1 MSNSINI
8 LKSEVRCLKSGCCQP
23 TSNFYLFTSFML
35 FILCLVSLYATA
47 QQERKPIRDGNELYQ
62 KHKYDEAEKKY
73 DEALSVKPNLAEGIY
88 NKANVQ
94 YQKKDYENAAKQY
107 ETAATLSGEPM
118 VKAKAYHNMGN
129 SLLEA
134 KKYKESVEAY
144 KNALRLNPKDVDT
157 KYNLAY
163 ALQKLKQQQQ
173 NQQQNKDENKE
184 NKDEKQNQDKQNR
197 QQQNQQ
203 EKKQQ
208 EQQQQNEQQQ
218 QQAEKDDNKKEEPRQ
233 AQISKADAE
242 KLLDALK
249 NEEQKVQLKLQ
260 KHKGQSTTGKV
271 EKDW

>member
-1 MSNSINI
+1 MNREFVI
-8 LKSEVRCLKSGCCQP
+8 LFV
-23 TSNFYLFTSFML
+23 ML
-35 FILCLVSLYATA
+35 LTGLLASA
-47 QQERKPIRDGNELYQ
+47 QQERKPIRDGNELYEKQ
-62 KHKYDEAEKKY
+62 KYDEAEKKY
-73 DEALSVKPNLAEGIY
+73 DEALAVKPNLVEGIY

-107 ETAATLSGEPM
+107 ETAAALSNDPM

-144 KNALRLNPKDVDT
+144 KNALRLNPNDTDT

-163 ALQKLKQQQQ
+163 ALQKLKQEQQ

-184 NKDEKQNQDKQNR
+184 NKDDKNQDQKNMDEQGNQDKQNQ

-203 EKKQQ
+203 DKKEEKNQ
-208 EQQQQNEQQQ
+208 EQQQNQQQ
-218 QQAEKDDNKKEEPRQ
+218 EAEKNDEKKAEPRQ

-249 NEEQKVQLKLQ
+249 NEEQKVQLKRK